1 MTDKIENALVNV
13 IQDAATTAKTA
24 TEFVLAELP
33 EVAQQLLMWHA
44 TSSIL
49 KSILGVAVLIGLVL
63 FWRWFWEGRGEET
76 GKGAYGC
83 STLYRPTKTH
93 TDYGRVTDS
102 FILATITTIILSGLA
117 LAATLN
123 FTWLKIL
130 IAPKL
135 YLLEY
140 AADLVK

>member
-1 MTDKIENALVNV
+1 MTDKIENALVTV

-44 TSSIL
+44 ARSL
-49 KSILGVAVLIGLVL
+49 LQLILGVAVFVGLVV
-63 FWRWFWEGRGEET
+63 FWRWFWVGLGEQT
-76 GKGAYGC
+76 GESYG
-83 STLYRPTKTH
+83 STRYKRTRSH
-93 TDYGRVTDS
+93 DEYGRAQDSTVGAIIVTIFLS
-102 FILATITTIILSGLA
+102 VAALPAMLNLA
-117 LAATLN
+117 
-123 FTWLKIL
+123 WLKIL

-140 AADLVK
+140 AADLIK